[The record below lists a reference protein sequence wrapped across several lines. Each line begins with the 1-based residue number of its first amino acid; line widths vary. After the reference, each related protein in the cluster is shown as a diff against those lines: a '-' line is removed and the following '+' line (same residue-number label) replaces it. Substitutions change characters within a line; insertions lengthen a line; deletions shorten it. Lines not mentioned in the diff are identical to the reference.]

1 MVSLILLPHSSK
13 SLCPGRK
20 IAGLVKDK
28 GSQQWRYNIC
38 SAWYPELLCPMQPQ
52 QKAVKQNIPKSPS
65 AIFFSWQCP
74 LFSSDDVGC
83 VACLHAPYS
92 ANTP

>member
-1 MVSLILLPHSSK
+1 
-13 SLCPGRK
+13 
-20 IAGLVKDK
+20 
-28 GSQQWRYNIC
+28 
-38 SAWYPELLCPMQPQ
+38 MQPQ